1 MWRAWCTAACVA
13 AVLAVVTG
21 SPTTADEKTDAP
33 SVKDIMTKAHKG
45 ADSLLGKLKSEVKEG
60 EPDWPTVQ
68 KQTKEL
74 IRLGDSLAKAKPPR
88 GDDESWKDNTAGYQ
102 AAVKKLD
109 TAAADKNQEATQGS
123 LNRLATTCV
132 KCHKAHKGK

>member
-13 AVLAVVTG
+13 AVLAVVMG

-45 ADSLLGKLKSEVKEG
+45 ADSLLGKLKTEVKAG
-60 EPDWPTVQ
+60 EPDWAAVQ

-74 IRLGDSLAKAKPPR
+74 VRLGDSLAKAKPPR
-88 GDDESWKDNTAGYQ
+88 GDDESWKANTAGYQ
-102 AAVKKLD
+102 TAVKKLD
-109 TAAADKNQEATQGS
+109 TAAADKDVKATEGS
-123 LNRLATTCV
+123 LNKLTTTCV
-132 KCHKAHKGK
+132 TCHKAHKAK